1 MKADH
6 KKVLTSLKTA
16 KGQIEGII
24 KMVDDDRYCIDISH
38 QLLAVIALLKKT
50 NNQVLHAHLH
60 SCVTESFSKERGDVD
75 EKIEEILQI
84 LDKIQK

>member
-38 QLLAVIALLKKT
+38 QLLAVIAILKKT
-50 NNQVLHAHLH
+50 NNQVLHAHLT
-60 SCVTESFSKERGDVD
+60 SCVKDSFSKDEGDVD
-75 EKIEEILQI
+75 EKIGEILQI

>member
-6 KKVLTSLKTA
+6 DEVKKYLNMA

-38 QLLAVIALLKKT
+38 QLLASIAILKKT
-50 NNQVLHAHLH
+50 NQQVLKAHLE
-60 SCVTESFSKERGDVD
+60 SCVKNTLTIEGSQ
-75 EKIEEILQI
+75 KINEIIEIMNRLNQ
-84 LDKIQK
+84 

>member
-6 KKVLTSLKTA
+6 MEVKKYLSMA

-38 QLLAVIALLKKT
+38 QLLASIAILKKI
-50 NNQVLHAHLH
+50 NQKVLKAHLE
-60 SCVTESFSKERGDVD
+60 SCVKNTLSEDGLKKID
-75 EKIEEILQI
+75 EIIDIMNRINQ
-84 LDKIQK
+84 

>member
-6 KKVLTSLKTA
+6 DEVKKYLNMA

-38 QLLAVIALLKKT
+38 QLLASIAILKKI
-50 NNQVLHAHLH
+50 NQKVLKAHLE
-60 SCVTESFSKERGDVD
+60 SCVKNTLSGDGSKKID
-75 EKIEEILQI
+75 EIIDIMNRINQ
-84 LDKIQK
+84 

>member
-6 KKVLTSLKTA
+6 KKVMTSLKTA
-16 KGQIEGII
+16 KGQLEGII
-24 KMVDDDRYCIDISH
+24 RMVDDDRYCIDISY

-50 NNQVLHAHLH
+50 NNEVLHAHLT
-60 SCVTESFSKERGDVD
+60 SCVKDSFGKEESDVD
-75 EKIEEILQI
+75 EKIGEILQI